1 MGPATCDTVG
11 VACDAVD
18 VACDAVGVAFVLG
31 VGGVMLCTTVDDGV
45 LVGV

>member
-31 VGGVMLCTTVDDGV
+31 VGGVMLCTVDDGV